1 MAAHP
6 PRSRNGPAP
15 ALSNAPGHDLWRRDF
30 TGASGLFSVVLRP
43 CTDPALDAFLDALR
57 LFGMGVSRGGCES
70 LCIPFRPHRTATRWL
85 PQGPCPRLHVGLE
98 NPADLIA
105 DLTEGFRQMSRV

>member
-15 ALSNAPGHDLWRRDF
+15 ALSNAPGLDLWRRDF

-43 CTDPALDAFLDALR
+43 CTDPALDAYPDALR

-70 LCIPFRPHRTATRWL
+70 LCIPFRPHRTATRGL
-85 PQGPCPRLHVGLE
+85 PQGPCPRLRVGLE

-105 DLTEGFRQMSRV
+105 DLAEEFRQMSRV